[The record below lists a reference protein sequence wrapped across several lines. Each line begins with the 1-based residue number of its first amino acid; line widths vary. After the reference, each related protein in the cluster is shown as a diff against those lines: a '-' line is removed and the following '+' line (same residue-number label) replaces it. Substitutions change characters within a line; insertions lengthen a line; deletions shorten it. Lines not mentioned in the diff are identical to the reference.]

1 MSSRPLSLIG
11 VGILAGAMIGTA
23 LGQFLGYILPEE
35 STVKQ
40 FFLTT
45 FDFSFGSIDSGFLVD
60 LGVIALDFGFILRF
74 NVCSVIGFAIAY
86 YLLRYFR

>member
-1 MSSRPLSLIG
+1 MSNRNISLIG
-11 VGILAGAMIGTA
+11 IGVLAGAMIGTA
-23 LGQFLGYILPEE
+23 LGQFLGYVLPEG

-45 FDFSFGSIDSGFLVD
+45 FEKSFGFGDSGFLVD
-60 LGVIALDFGFILRF
+60 LGVIALDFGFVLRF

>member
-1 MSSRPLSLIG
+1 MSNRNISLIS

-23 LGQFLGYILPEE
+23 LGQFLGYVLPEG

-45 FDFSFGSIDSGFLVD
+45 FDFSFGSIDSGLLVD

-86 YLLRYFR
+86 YLLKYLR

>member
-1 MSSRPLSLIG
+1 MSNRNISLIS

-23 LGQFLGYILPEE
+23 LGQFLGYVLPEG

-60 LGVIALDFGFILRF
+60 LGVIALDFGFVLRF

>member
-1 MSSRPLSLIG
+1 MSNRNISLIS

-23 LGQFLGYILPEE
+23 LGQFLGYMLPEG

-60 LGVIALDFGFILRF
+60 LGVIALDFGFVLRF

>member
-1 MSSRPLSLIG
+1 MRNRSISLIG
-11 VGILAGAMIGTA
+11 IGILVGAMLGTA
-23 LGQFLGYILPEE
+23 LGQFLGYVLPEG

-45 FDFSFGSIDSGFLVD
+45 FEKSFGSIDSGFLVD
-60 LGVIALDFGFILRF
+60 LGVIALDFGFVLRF

>member
-1 MSSRPLSLIG
+1 ML
-11 VGILAGAMIGTA
+11 GTA
-23 LGQFLGYILPEE
+23 LGQFLGYVLPEG

-45 FDFSFGSIDSGFLVD
+45 FEKSFGFGDSGFLVD
-60 LGVIALDFGFILRF
+60 LGVIALDFGFVLRF

>member
-1 MSSRPLSLIG
+1 MSSRTISLIG

-45 FDFSFGSIDSGFLVD
+45 FDFSFVQLIVVF
-60 LGVIALDFGFILRF
+60 
-74 NVCSVIGFAIAY
+74 
-86 YLLRYFR
+86 

>member
-1 MSSRPLSLIG
+1 MSNRSISLIG

-23 LGQFLGYILPEE
+23 LGQFLGYILPQE

-45 FDFSFGSIDSGFLVD
+45 FDFSFGSIGSELLLD
-60 LGVIALDFGFILRF
+60 LGVIAIDLGMIIRF

>member
-1 MSSRPLSLIG
+1 MSSRSISLIG

-74 NVCSVIGFAIAY
+74 NVCSVIGFSIAY

>member
-1 MSSRPLSLIG
+1 MRNRSISLIG
-11 VGILAGAMIGTA
+11 IGILVGAMLGTA
-23 LGQFLGYILPEE
+23 LGQFLGYVLPEG

-45 FDFSFGSIDSGFLVD
+45 FEKSFGLGDSGFLVD
-60 LGVIALDFGFILRF
+60 LGVIALDFGFVLRF

>member
-1 MSSRPLSLIG
+1 MRNRSIRLISLG
-11 VGILAGAMIGTA
+11 LLAGAMIGTA
-23 LGQFLGYILPEE
+23 LGQFLGYVLPEG

-45 FDFSFGSIDSGFLVD
+45 FDFSFGSIDSGLLVD
-60 LGVIALDFGFILRF
+60 LGVIALDLGFILRF

>member
-1 MSSRPLSLIG
+1 MSNRSISLIG

-45 FDFSFGSIDSGFLVD
+45 FDFSFGSIPEIVSSISIISF
-60 LGVIALDFGFILRF
+60 FISF
-74 NVCSVIGFAIAY
+74 PS
-86 YLLRYFR
+86 

>member
-1 MSSRPLSLIG
+1 MSNRNISLIS

-23 LGQFLGYILPEE
+23 LGQFLGYILPEG

-40 FFLTT
+40 FFLYPLEQ
-45 FDFSFGSIDSGFLVD
+45 SFGSIDSGFLVD
-60 LGVIALDFGFILRF
+60 LGVIALDFGFVLRF

>member
-1 MSSRPLSLIG
+1 MSNRNISLIS

-23 LGQFLGYILPEE
+23 LGQFLGYVLPEG

-45 FDFSFGSIDSGFLVD
+45 FDFSFGSIDSGLLVD

>member
-1 MSSRPLSLIG
+1 MSNRNISLIG
-11 VGILAGAMIGTA
+11 IGVLAGAMIGTA
-23 LGQFLGYILPEE
+23 LGQFLGYMLPEG

-45 FDFSFGSIDSGFLVD
+45 FDFFFCSIDSGLLVD
-60 LGVIALDFGFILRF
+60 LGVIALDLGFIVRF